1 MKWTWREGGVGI
13 LIVFGVC
20 FGISQL
26 SWPQLKEPSILGFS
40 ERQAHIMPAR
50 LPANYEPAVTERI
63 YVPLYSHIYQENA
76 NVFAPL
82 TGTLSIRNT
91 DTENSLV
98 LKSVAYYSTQGKLL
112 QELCNEPLLLAP
124 MATGEIVV
132 PRTNSQGG
140 SGASF
145 TVEWMAGKPVSEP
158 IVESVMISNGSA
170 KDVSFVSRGVV
181 VSRTEIV
188 SGERRI
194 SK

>member
-1 MKWTWREGGVGI
+1 MSWSWRGWTTVLLVGVGA
-13 LIVFGVC
+13 V

-26 SWPQLKEPSILGFS
+26 SWSQREEPSIEGFS
-40 ERQAHIMPAR
+40 ERQMHIRPAR
-50 LPANYEPAVTERI
+50 LAAGFKPAITEKI
-63 YVPLYSHIYQENA
+63 YVPLYSHIYQENSSL
-76 NVFAPL
+76 FAPL
-82 TGTLSIRNT
+82 TGLLSIRNT
-91 DTENSLV
+91 DDANSLV
-98 LKSVAYYSTQGKLL
+98 LKSVAYYNTQGKLL
-112 QELCNEPLLLAP
+112 QELCKEPLLLAP

-132 PRTNSQGG
+132 PRRNAQGG

-145 TVEWMAGKPVSEP
+145 IVEWMAGKPVSEP